1 MLKTETRLDHWHDP
15 QVELTLPFDLRQR
28 SRFRAVLSDGGE
40 LAVLMPRGTVLR
52 GGDLLRLSDGRVAIV
67 QAASEPVTTA
77 FSRDP
82 RTLARAAYHLGNRH
96 VQLQVGDT
104 WLRYLADHV
113 LDEMAEALDLRVFQ
127 EHAPFEP
134 ETGAYGSKPP
144 MLANVFQG
152 QGADRGAHHHEHQP
166 HRHGHDHAHE

>member
-1 MLKTETRLDHWHDP
+1 MLKTETRLDHWHAP
-15 QVELTLPFDLRQR
+15 QVELTLPFELRQR
-28 SRFRAVLSDGGE
+28 SRFRALLSDGGE
-40 LAVLMPRGTVLR
+40 VAVIMPRGTVLR
-52 GGDLLRLSDGRVAIV
+52 GGDLVRLSDGRVAIV
-67 QAASEPVTTA
+67 QAAPEPVTTA
-77 FSRDP
+77 FSGDP

-113 LDEMAEALDLRVFQ
+113 LDEMSEALGLRIFQ

-134 ETGAYGSKPP
+134 ETGAYGDKPP

-152 QGADRGAHHHEHQP
+152 EPHHHH
-166 HRHGHDHAHE
+166 HHAHDHAHD